1 MDIGG
6 DNGVSSKGID
16 GDSSEFSSRERI
28 IQSSKRRVSNE
39 SSPKGRKQVL
49 STGTR

>member
-1 MDIGG
+1 MNMRG
-6 DNGVSSKGID
+6 DNGVSSKRID

-28 IQSSKRRVSNE
+28 IHNSKRKVSNE
-39 SSPKGRKQVL
+39 SSPKERKLVL